1 MCHFYK
7 SLCPIVSIDNVDA
20 YSDKEVQISRLGL
33 GVAKANERLFIL
45 KRHLKWFTCLF
56 EDK

>member
-45 KRHLKWFTCLF
+45 K
-56 EDK
+56 DI